1 MSNYGH
7 YNHQY
12 YGNRISFP
20 DESFTIAGI
29 SHYTNICKD
38 VTYDSIIRMQKEPE
52 NKYDPSA
59 IAIYFNKNKI
69 GYVPNNNEIKQIC
82 SKYIQ
87 GKLKIINICYS
98 NNCYGIR
105 VIPEVFYNQDESLER
120 EIMFADEK

>member
-1 MSNYGH
+1 
-7 YNHQY
+7 
-12 YGNRISFP
+12 
-20 DESFTIAGI
+20 
-29 SHYTNICKD
+29 
-38 VTYDSIIRMQKEPE
+38 MQKEPE

-69 GYVPNNNEIKQIC
+69 GYVPNNNEIKKIC

-87 GKLKIINICYS
+87 GKLKIINMCYS

-105 VIPEVFYNQDESLER
+105 VIPEVFYNKDESLER